1 MSAHATQSNV
11 CRHPGRDVAIVA
23 LSAVVVALV
32 AVVVVMAVDG
42 GPLAVLG
49 AGGTSLAAA
58 FTVGMGVLQHLK
70 SSN

>member
-1 MSAHATQSNV
+1 MSAHATQSNI

-32 AVVVVMAVDG
+32 AVVVMAVNG
-42 GPLAVLG
+42 GPLAILG
-49 AGGTSLAAA
+49 AGGTSLAAS

-70 SSN
+70 PGS